1 MIEQGIKH
9 DNGKPMMSLIDPLAL
24 GEVGKVMT
32 YGAHKYTANN
42 WRKGFKYSRL
52 YDAALRHLLAHIS
65 GEDNDPESGLSHL
78 AHCVSCL
85 LMIINFQITRKGDDD
100 RFKADEN
107 NATVESKVEENK
119 GAETSGELK
128 YFFCDEHQIYCGSEN
143 RVLISVHEKQ
153 KCHVP
158 ICDKPAQFKKA
169 EPAIGRGIEKMYRC
183 RNHYRDIQDA
193 HSALYRTPNTLSA
206 KLCDR
211 PECYEIGTYYGFAN
225 E

>member
-1 MIEQGIKH
+1 MLEQGIKH

-128 YFFCDEHQIYCGSEN
+128 YWFCSDHRHYLKGPTERLTFSQLQI
-143 RVLISVHEKQ
+143 
-153 KCHVP
+153 CHVP
-158 ICDKPAQFKKA
+158 TCKYWA
-169 EPAIGRGIEKMYRC
+169 EYHA
-183 RNHYRDIQDA
+183 RNDD
-193 HSALYRTPNTLSA
+193 
-206 KLCDR
+206 D
-211 PECYEIGTYYGFAN
+211 E
-225 E
+225 

>member
-1 MIEQGIKH
+1 MSEQGIKH

-24 GEVGKVMT
+24 GEVGKVMAD
-32 YGAHKYTANN
+32 GGHKYTANN

-52 YDAALRHLLAHIS
+52 YDAALRHLLAHIG

-107 NATVESKVEENK
+107 NATVESKVSANK
-119 GAETSGELK
+119 GAETSGELNN
-128 YFFCDEHQIYCGSEN
+128 QA
-143 RVLISVHEKQ
+143 KQ
-153 KCHVP
+153 VK
-158 ICDKPAQFKKA
+158 I
-169 EPAIGRGIEKMYRC
+169 YRC
-183 RNHYRDIQDA
+183 EFHKLDIA
-193 HSALYRTPNTLSA
+193 REGSATYRTPSTA
-206 KLCDR
+206 IPTLCDR
-211 PECYEIGTYYGFAN
+211 EDCVNVGKFYGFAN